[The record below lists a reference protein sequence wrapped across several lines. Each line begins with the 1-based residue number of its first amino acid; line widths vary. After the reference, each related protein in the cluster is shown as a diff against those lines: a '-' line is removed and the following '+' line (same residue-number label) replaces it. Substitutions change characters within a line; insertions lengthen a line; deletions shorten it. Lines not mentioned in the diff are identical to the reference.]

1 MGFEV
6 TPIGGP
12 GSETPFAIAS
22 RTDEHSLGAL
32 GPEFRRLIDE
42 PIYVTLGMSDGKGRT
57 QLTPMWFRASP
68 DGEHVEINTV
78 KGRAKDRHMRRDG
91 HVTIQITDPAN
102 PYHWVSIYGKVDR
115 IIDERGPD
123 GQLATESIDALSESY
138 INQTPYPFR
147 TATEERVLFLISPTQ
162 VVTFGGE

>member
-12 GSETPFAIAS
+12 ASTTPFAIES
-22 RTDEHSLGAL
+22 RSEVNSLEAL
-32 GPEFRRLIDE
+32 APEFRALIDA

-68 DGEHVEINTV
+68 DGKHFEINTG

-91 HVTIQITDPAN
+91 NVTIQITNPDN
-102 PYHWVSIYGKVDR
+102 PYQWLTIYGKVDR
-115 IIDERGPD
+115 IIDESGPD
-123 GQLATESIDALSESY
+123 GHLATESIDALSESY
-138 INQTPYPFR
+138 INTRPYPFR
-147 TATEERVLFLISPTQ
+147 TETEERVLFLIRPTQ
-162 VVTFGGE
+162 VVTFGAE